1 VISTLARGS
10 SALTRVAPCAGG
22 RELPCTGTAWALADA
37 FVLAGF
43 FLTFLPVRVLREDLS
58 REIMLSLAPGVLLHV
73 AGYRRLL
80 HTVNL
85 RPAVAPGCLRRH

>member
-43 FLTFLPVRVLREDLS
+43 FLTFFLTLLPSRVLREGLS
-58 REIMLSLAPGVLLHV
+58 RDIMLSLAPGSSFMLQAIAACCTLSI
-73 AGYRRLL
+73 
-80 HTVNL
+80 
-85 RPAVAPGCLRRH
+85 